1 MSKQRFMEALVR
13 ANPSGRPAF
22 GSGTS
27 IVCRELMAKVG
38 SHFPEAHLDAEKMS
52 ALAGAGHTVLGL
64 DVVMPLFSVCH
75 EAGALGCD
83 VNWGGPDAM
92 PESGRGIWRG
102 SDDIVIPPDLLD
114 RPACRVPLEAITK
127 LRARLGDDAAVCG
140 KVFGPWTL
148 AYHMFGVEAFLI
160 GTIDDPDQPRRILE
174 LLMPVTIQFGRAQV
188 AAGADC
194 LLLADHAT
202 RDLCSPDAYR
212 DFLMSLHSR
221 LVEELPVPL
230 VLHICGNTSD
240 RIGMIDETHL
250 ACFHYDTT
258 TGPPADVRA
267 LAGQRLALM
276 GGISNYQL
284 LAGTPEQITASAA
297 EAIAGGI
304 DIIGPECAI
313 PLGVPLANLLAIT
326 AAGNSFGS

>member
-1 MSKQRFMEALVR
+1 MSKQRFMEAVVR
-13 ANPSGRPAF
+13 ANTSGKPAF
-22 GSGTS
+22 GTGTS
-27 IVCRELMAKVG
+27 IVCRELMEQVG
-38 SHFPEAHLDAEKMS
+38 SHFPEAHLDAEKMA
-52 ALAGAGHTVLGL
+52 ALALAGHTVLGF

-75 EAGALGCD
+75 EAAALGCD
-83 VNWGGPDAM
+83 VNWGDPDSM

-102 SDDIVIPPDLLD
+102 LEDIAIPPDLLD
-114 RPACRVPLEAITK
+114 RPACRVAVKAIAK
-127 LRARLGDDAAVCG
+127 LRARLGSDAAVCG

-160 GTIDDPDQPRRILE
+160 GTIDDPDKTRRILE
-174 LLMPVTIQFGRAQV
+174 RLMQVTIQFGRAQI

-202 RDLCSPDAYR
+202 RDLCSPQAYH
-212 DFLMSLHSR
+212 DFLMGLHSR
-221 LVEELPVPL
+221 LVDELPVPL

-258 TGPPADVRA
+258 TGSPADVRT
-267 LAGQRLALM
+267 LAGERMGLM
-276 GGISNYQL
+276 GGISNYL
-284 LAGTPEQITASAA
+284 LLDGTPEQIMAA
-297 EAIAGGI
+297 AADAIAGGI

-326 AAGNSFGS
+326 GSDKPFGS